1 MGATRRW
8 TRWVD
13 LKVVG
18 RSRSGSHTGWVDR
31 FVGSWRDL
39 VGGRG
44 GSIGG
49 WVHGAIS
56 PVLGCDSLV
65 LGCAIRALAGA
76 WMCDRRGV
84 RVREDGEYR
93 RTM

>member
-8 TRWVD
+8 MRWAD

-18 RSRSGSHTGWVDR
+18 RSRSGSLTRWVDQ
-31 FVGSWRDL
+31 FEGSWRDL

-49 WVHGAIS
+49 WVRG
-56 PVLGCDSLV
+56 G
-65 LGCAIRALAGA
+65 ALASA
-76 WMCDRRGV
+76 WMCNQRGV
-84 RVREDGEYR
+84 HVREDGEYC
-93 RTM
+93 RTV